1 LNATATLA
9 PVVHPKETVKPDF
22 PAIVLTYTDA
32 LKALANNGGR
42 LALGHVAA
50 QTTRVI
56 SNLRRDSQKLR
67 DAGVIRCE
75 AEDWIITDKG
85 RRWLLGQD
93 VAAGVVEVGQ
103 ADAVQAVAEPPA
115 GFVSLSAH
123 DIAFDQ
129 DNARQTSGLSPLD
142 IEEMAASIRE
152 HGLLTPPIVRDR
164 GNYMIKWGL
173 VAGERRLRGWRLA
186 IERGWLPADTRY
198 LCQIFDGDDTRATEA
213 ALVENLQRV
222 DLDNLEA
229 AEGLRRLS
237 DQADPPATA
246 AAIAKRLGK
255 EERWVEQRLKVAR
268 EATAANKERYR
279 AFLRRQAEPD
289 FVPAADPD
297 PFRWTDLRNSVQKPK
312 HITALEKNPALAMLV
327 VELAQASV
335 DRNGV
340 WDAPVA
346 TTAWPPGGVAD
357 QATELRLATDF
368 PFSTDYLHD
377 DLTGAIALQL
387 TGLACDWLIAE
398 DFGDNP
404 EDLLSSVREA
414 ALGSIAAAALSPGR
428 WGTDFLNFPTAN
440 TDAAQTDNP
449 DPSPTLR
456 PGLTGDAFS
465 LQLRSLAAGGE
476 DGSED
481 GARSSSDPD
490 PSPAGASPPDSEQGA
505 PAADEAAPEGP
516 APAADPPSPAAAG
529 AGPDPLATLT
539 PLARLALLELAH
551 AVATRGATTRG
562 GERGA
567 PIFDF
572 PADPTGAWPELFAAK
587 LVNVRQPANGV
598 GWLGVLSEAGQTA
611 VHTLAPRG
619 FDRLRLGEHYEAAG
633 LPDPLNITGAP
644 LYATPWLRPPPTS
657 EAGSPDPSPACRE
670 KTIPPKGSDE
680 GSTAVAQPATD
691 PIIGGLRAAAAD
703 LWHAAREARAIFDD
717 LFEREASTEQ
727 MDAAARSLQAA
738 QFALAP
744 YLTPEQKAGR

>member
-1 LNATATLA
+1 MNAVTPILTPFALEHIELLQRLDEQHLPLSQSDLA
-9 PVVHPKETVKPDF
+9 R
-22 PAIVLTYTDA
+22 IV
-32 LKALANNGGR
+32 GR
-42 LALGHVAA
+42 DL
-50 QTTRVI
+50 
-56 SNLRRDSQKLR
+56 SNLRRTLAKLADEGFTALDDEKR
-67 DAGVIRCE
+67 PVLTE
-75 AEDWIITDKG
+75 QG
-85 RRWLLGQD
+85 RRAIAEVARWGAPQD
-93 VAAGVVEVGQ
+93 G
-103 ADAVQAVAEPPA
+103 VQAPPA

-268 EATAANKERYR
+268 EATAPNKERYR

-312 HITALEKNPALAMLV
+312 HVTALEKNPALAMLV
-327 VELAQASV
+327 VELAMASDV
-335 DRNGV
+335 EGGI
-340 WDAPVA
+340 WDEPV
-346 TTAWPPGGVAD
+346 PIRPGGDLAR
-357 QATELRLATDF
+357 QAVDLRLAVERYLSADSGAGMLGLELTD
-368 PFSTDYLHD
+368 
-377 DLTGAIALQL
+377 
-387 TGLACDWLIAE
+387 LACEWLAAE
-398 DFGDNP
+398 GFGDDP
-404 EDLLSSVREA
+404 ETVLAEVREA
-414 ALGSIAAAALSPGR
+414 ALGPAGEAALAPGQ
-428 WGTDFLNFPTAN
+428 WGTDFLNITPN
-440 TDAAQTDNP
+440 TIAAQTDTP
-449 DPSPTLR
+449 DLSPTLR

-465 LQLRSLAAGGE
+465 LQLRSLAAEGE

-490 PSPAGASPPDSEQGA
+490 PSPAGDSPPDSEQGA

-516 APAADPPSPAAAG
+516 APATDPPSPAAAG

-572 PADPTGAWPELFAAK
+572 HADPTGAWPELFAAK

-598 GWLGVLSEAGQTA
+598 GWLGVLSEAAQEALKTQYPDGVGRDQVMAQIGQMA
-611 VHTLAPRG
+611 QAGQFITLRG
-619 FDRLRLGEHYEAAG
+619 AF
-633 LPDPLNITGAP
+633 
-644 LYATPWLRPPPTS
+644 ATRWMNPPVGTVPA
-657 EAGSPDPSPACRE
+657 EPDPSPACRE
-670 KTIPPKGSDE
+670 KVAPKGSDE
-680 GSTAVAQPATD
+680 GSAGPGQPATD

-727 MDAAARSLQAA
+727 MDAAARSLQTA

-744 YLTPEQKAGR
+744 YLTPEQKAAR